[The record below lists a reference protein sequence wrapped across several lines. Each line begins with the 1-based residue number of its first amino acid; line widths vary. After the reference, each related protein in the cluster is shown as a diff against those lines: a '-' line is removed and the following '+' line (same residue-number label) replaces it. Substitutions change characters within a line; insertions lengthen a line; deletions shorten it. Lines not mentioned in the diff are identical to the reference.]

1 MKIKKEDLA
10 CVIVTSYNHEKY
22 IKKAINSI
30 LLQKTNFPFKIYL
43 ADDCS
48 TDKTRKILD
57 YYSQKYPNKIKKM
70 YTTKNIGMVANMKN
84 AFNKT
89 QSKYIFIL
97 EGDDY
102 WCSPFKMQKQV
113 NLLEEN
119 IEYSL
124 VINRILVKN
133 EITGKIYFN
142 GNINDQWS
150 IRNSSIHYLTTES
163 LIKNQ
168 IATNFSSYCFRRESL
183 IKLDKNVFKEKIWDW
198 LFSILMSTVGVVV
211 YINEPMS
218 VYRVSI
224 TSQWNKKTDIEKKDD
239 LLKNIL
245 KYNKLLKFK
254 YTKEFTELEH
264 LIKSKKSAVFYKKV
278 VKLITPPVIIK
289 IINKIRN
296 A

>member
-163 LIKNQ
+163 LIENQ
-168 IATNFSSYCFRRESL
+168 IANKY
-183 IKLDKNVFKEKIWDW
+183 K
-198 LFSILMSTVGVVV
+198 ST
-211 YINEPMS
+211 
-218 VYRVSI
+218 
-224 TSQWNKKTDIEKKDD
+224 
-239 LLKNIL
+239 
-245 KYNKLLKFK
+245 
-254 YTKEFTELEH
+254 H
-264 LIKSKKSAVFYKKV
+264 
-278 VKLITPPVIIK
+278 
-289 IINKIRN
+289 
-296 A
+296 

>member
-163 LIKNQ
+163 LIENQ
-168 IATNFSSYCFRRESL
+168 IANNFSSYCFRRESL
-183 IKLDKNVFKEKIWDW
+183 IKLDKNVFKEKLWDW

-211 YINEPMS
+211 YINEPLS
-218 VYRVSI
+218 VYRVNAKG
-224 TSQWNKKTDIEKKDD
+224 QWSKKNEKEKTVS
-239 LLKNIL
+239 LLKSIDRYNEIL
-245 KYNKLLKFK
+245 KFQYNDNFIKLKNSILAPKKNKRFLKLLIPPIFLKVFK
-254 YTKEFTELEH
+254 SL
-264 LIKSKKSAVFYKKV
+264 
-278 VKLITPPVIIK
+278 
-289 IINKIRN
+289 
-296 A
+296 

>member
-124 VINRILVKN
+124 IINRILVKN

-211 YINEPMS
+211 YINEPLS
-218 VYRVSI
+218 VYRVNAKG
-224 TSQWNKKTDIEKKDD
+224 QWSKKNEKEKTVS
-239 LLKNIL
+239 LLKSIDRYNEIL
-245 KYNKLLKFK
+245 KFQYNDNFIKLKNSILAPKKNKRFLKLLIPPIFLKVFK
-254 YTKEFTELEH
+254 SL
-264 LIKSKKSAVFYKKV
+264 
-278 VKLITPPVIIK
+278 
-289 IINKIRN
+289 
-296 A
+296 